1 MQGQATAPNGE
12 QLLTKLDVARRAQS
26 SARTVSYW
34 MERGELPFIKFGRL
48 VRFLESD
55 VEDFFSSRRIRGRK

>member
-1 MQGQATAPNGE
+1 MQKQAAAPNGE

-34 MERGELPFIKFGRL
+34 MESGELPFIKFGRL

-55 VEDFFSSRRIRGRK
+55 VEDFFLSRRIGARK

>member
-1 MQGQATAPNGE
+1 MQGQASTTNGE
-12 QLLTKLDVARRAQS
+12 RLLTKLDVARRAQS

-34 MERGELPFIKFGRL
+34 MESGELPFIKFGRL

-55 VEDFFSSRRIRGRK
+55 VEDFFLSRRIGGRR